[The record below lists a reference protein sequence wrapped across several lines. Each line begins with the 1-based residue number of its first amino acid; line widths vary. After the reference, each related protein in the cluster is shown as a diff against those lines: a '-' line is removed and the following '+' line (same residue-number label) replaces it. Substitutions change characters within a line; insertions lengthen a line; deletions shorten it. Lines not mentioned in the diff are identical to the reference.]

1 MEFPINHL
9 YPKKHR
15 MVSLGNKHLPKKP
28 CKKDLELGVT
38 PLARR
43 GSAVERGDSPEVF
56 FGSMDI
62 IHLLKVG
69 FL

>member
-1 MEFPINHL
+1 
-9 YPKKHR
+9 
-15 MVSLGNKHLPKKP
+15 MVSLGNKNHPKKP

-69 FL
+69 LQ